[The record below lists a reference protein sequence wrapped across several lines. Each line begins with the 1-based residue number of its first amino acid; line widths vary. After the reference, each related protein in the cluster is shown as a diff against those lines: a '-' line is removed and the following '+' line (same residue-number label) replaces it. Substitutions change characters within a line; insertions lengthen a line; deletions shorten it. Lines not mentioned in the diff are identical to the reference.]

1 MAEAGPRELT
11 ATVAGLK
18 LFVETAGEG
27 SPLLVLHHDIGSPS
41 WLPFCEALAQSH
53 AVHVPDLPGFGR
65 SERPAWARHPR
76 DLGILIMQ
84 WLDEFGLEDTK
95 LVGLGFGG
103 WIAAEMATMA
113 QSRFS
118 SLVLAAPFGIKPEQ
132 GEILDQLMLSHVDY
146 VKAGFRDDAEFERHF
161 QSEPDAELSLCWE
174 LNREMTARLAWK
186 PYMFSH
192 QLPQLLRG
200 VHTRTLVVWGDL
212 DRVAPV
218 ECGRLFREALLNA
231 ELVVLPDTGHFIE
244 MERPK
249 ELADL
254 ITRHG

>member
-1 MAEAGPRELT
+1 MAEAGPREQTL
-11 ATVAGLK
+11 TVAGLK
-18 LFVETAGEG
+18 LFLQTSGEG
-27 SPLLVLHHDIGSPS
+27 PPLLVLHHDIGSPS
-41 WLPFCEALAQSH
+41 WLLFYEALAQNH
-53 AVHVPDLPGFGR
+53 AVYVPDLPGFGH

-76 DLGILIMQ
+76 DLAILMLQ
-84 WLDEFGLEDTK
+84 LLDELGLEDTR

-113 QSRFS
+113 QSRFP
-118 SLVLAAPFGIKPEQ
+118 SLVLAAPFGIKPLQ
-132 GEILDQLMLSHVDY
+132 GEILDQLMLSHIDY
-146 VKAGFRDDAEFERHF
+146 VKAGFRDDTDFEHHF
-161 QSEPDAELSLCWE
+161 QSEPDPDLSLCWE

-200 VHTRTLVVWGDL
+200 VHRRTLVVWGEL

-218 ECGRLFREALLNA
+218 ECGKLYLESMPNA

-244 MERPK
+244 IERPEK
-249 ELADL
+249 LADL
-254 ITRHG
+254 ITKHG

>member
-11 ATVAGLK
+11 LTVSGLK
-18 LFVETAGEG
+18 LFLQSGGEG
-27 SPLLVLHHDIGSPS
+27 PPLLILHHDIGSPS
-41 WLPFCEALAQSH
+41 WLPFYEALAQKH
-53 AVHVPDLPGFGR
+53 TVYVPDLPGFGR

-76 DLGILIMQ
+76 DLAILMLQ
-84 WLDEFGLEDTK
+84 LLDELGLEDTR

-103 WIAAEMATMA
+103 WVAAEMATMS
-113 QSRFS
+113 QSCFS
-118 SLVLAAPFGIKPEQ
+118 SLVLAAPFGIKPQQ
-132 GEILDQLMLSHVDY
+132 GEILDQVMLSHVDY
-146 VKAGFRDDAEFERHF
+146 VKAGFRDDADFEHHF
-161 QSEPDAELSLCWE
+161 QSEPDPDLSLCWE

-200 VHTRTLVVWGDL
+200 VHIRTLVVWGEL

-218 ECGRLFREALLNA
+218 ECGKLYLESMPNA

-244 MERPK
+244 MERPQ

-254 ITRHG
+254 ISRHT